1 MILLN
6 LNLNTTGPAGFTE
19 YVVGHCLHGRFNN
32 EKTSS

>member
-19 YVVGHCLHGRFNN
+19 YIVGHCLRGNN